1 MDKLKTITVTGI
13 NRPLFIFSEK
23 GSEFQMNN
31 RSSFGLSFCQSG
43 KITYCMNGKEFI
55 SDRDHAVLLPQGGT
69 YRLKR
74 DENGIFPLINFLCDG
89 PMPDE
94 IQSIPLANPEACL
107 KACDKLK
114 DLFLFKKSRYRIYS
128 CFYEILDMVFGSA
141 AQETHPLAGVIE
153 YIEKNISDPLLSNGQ
168 LARQIGFSEVYLRKL
183 FFKHYSTTPK
193 QYILDIRL
201 QKAKQLLTD
210 TPFSVTAVA
219 EECGFSSV
227 FHFCRAFKQKCGMT
241 PSEFS
246 RRYRI
251 QEF

>member
-1 MDKLKTITVTGI
+1 MNDLNNLIITDIEPPFVVH
-13 NRPLFIFSEK
+13 SAK
-23 GSEFQMNN
+23 GHTYQVEG
-31 RSSFGLSFCQSG
+31 RSAFGLSLCISG
-43 KITYCMNGKEFI
+43 QITYTMNGKEFI

-69 YRLKR
+69 YWLKR
-74 DENGIFPLINFLCDG
+74 DESGIFPLINFLCDG

-141 AQETHPLAGVIE
+141 AQETYPLAGVIE

>member
-1 MDKLKTITVTGI
+1 MDTLNTITI
-13 NRPLFIFSEK
+13 NQIHRPLFVFSEK

-43 KITYCMNGKEFI
+43 QITYCMNGKEFV
-55 SDRDHAVLLPQGGT
+55 SDRNHAVLLPQGGT

-74 DENGIFPLINFLCDG
+74 DESGIFPLINFLCDG

-114 DLFLFKKSRYRIYS
+114 DLFLFKKSHYRIYC
-128 CFYEILDMVFGSA
+128 CFYEILDMVFGSE
-141 AQETHPLAGVIE
+141 AQEDHPLANMIE
-153 YIEKNISDPLLSNGQ
+153 YIEKHISDPLLSNEQ

-183 FFKHYSTTPK
+183 FLKQYSTTPK

-210 TPFSVTAVA
+210 TPFSVTAIA

-227 FHFCRAFKQKCGMT
+227 FHFCRAFRQKVGMT
-241 PSEFS
+241 PTEYSK
-246 RRYRI
+246 RYRI
-251 QEF
+251 YEI